1 MKYSTPVAPRCKP
14 EANAHRGKGGGGT
27 RVSKMLMLF
36 LITAV
41 LLEMAREINHLLLL
55 SLHYGCSTML
65 QRVGD
70 GMRGGGLGMGKGVGC

>member
-1 MKYSTPVAPRCKP
+1 MPIEGV
-14 EANAHRGKGGGGT
+14 GGT

-70 GMRGGGLGMGKGVGC
+70 GIGGGGLGWVKGWVVELWE

>member
-1 MKYSTPVAPRCKP
+1 
-14 EANAHRGKGGGGT
+14 
-27 RVSKMLMLF
+27 MLMLF

-65 QRVGD
+65 QSVGD